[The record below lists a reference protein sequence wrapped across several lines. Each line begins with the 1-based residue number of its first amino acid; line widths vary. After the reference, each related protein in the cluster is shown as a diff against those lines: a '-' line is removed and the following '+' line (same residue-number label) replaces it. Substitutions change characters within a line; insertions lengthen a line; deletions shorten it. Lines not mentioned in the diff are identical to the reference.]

1 MNDYENAILEQQES
15 VSEDCA
21 TCEYKCNCCSQCTEI
36 TEIYNPNLHWF
47 IGSNIAHKNFS
58 CVLFSTYKQRTT
70 EREVQTMLKKLFSRK
85 NPYTTA
91 IKKDIVEIK
100 AMSKQYEETRKQVL
114 KNVETINALM
124 GR

>member
-21 TCEYKCNCCSQCTEI
+21 TCEYKCNCCSQCMEI

-47 IGSNIAHKNFS
+47 IGTKKHTRNLP

-70 EREVQTMLKKLFSRK
+70 ERRGIS
-85 NPYTTA
+85 
-91 IKKDIVEIK
+91 
-100 AMSKQYEETRKQVL
+100 
-114 KNVETINALM
+114 NAQKVI
-124 GR
+124 